1 MYCVQCGAQVPA
13 TANFCG
19 SCGAKS
25 IQGNDAP
32 PAAAG
37 APPPVHAQSVDA
49 PVVPATG
56 EPARYA
62 GFWRRVA
69 ASLIDG
75 LVQFALAVIIVI
87 AVVFLLGDSGS
98 AGDSKTADALYYL
111 ASWLLGWLYFAW
123 MHSSAWQATL
133 GKRALGIKVV
143 SLDGTRISFAR
154 ATGRY
159 FGYLLSGLLLGIG
172 YLMAAFTARK
182 QALHDMM
189 SSTLV
194 VSRET
199 TPQDLAAGLAPPRV
213 SGVVIALGIVAGMVP
228 VAGILAAIA
237 IPAYQDYVIRSQVAE
252 GLTLASSRKPAVAA
266 AWARTGEF
274 AGIDSTSLQLPVTG
288 GRYVESIE
296 VIDSVIEIVFGGEA
310 NPHLTGRAILL
321 VPGHTEQGDI
331 VWTCGRASIP
341 DGVTPALRAHTQ
353 YTDVDPK
360 FLPSTCR
367 Q

>member
-1 MYCVQCGAQVPA
+1 MFCTQCGAQVPDSA
-13 TANFCG
+13 SFCG

-25 IQGNDAP
+25 GQGNSAP
-32 PAAAG
+32 LATIG
-37 APPPVHAQSVDA
+37 APPPVHA
-49 PVVPATG
+49 PAAQVTG

-69 ASLIDG
+69 ASVIDS
-75 LVQFALAVIIVI
+75 LVQFVLALIV
-87 AVVFLLGDSGS
+87 VVAALFMTGDPDS
-98 AGDSKTADALYYL
+98 AENSKSADVLYYVG
-111 ASWLLGWLYFAW
+111 SWLLGWLYFAW

-143 SLDGTRISFAR
+143 SLDGTRISFGR

-159 FGYLLSGLLLGIG
+159 FGYLLSGLILGIG
-172 YLMAAFTARK
+172 YLMAAFTKRK

-199 TPQDLAAGLAPPRV
+199 SPQDLAAGLAPPRL
-213 SGVVIALGIVAGMVP
+213 SGSVIALAVLAGMVP
-228 VAGILAAIA
+228 VAGIVAAIT

-252 GLTLASSRKPAVAA
+252 GLTLASSQKLAIAE
-266 AWARTGEF
+266 AWAQTGEF
-274 AGIDSTSLQLPVTG
+274 EGIDSESLQLPVAG
-288 GRYVESIE
+288 SKYVKSVE
-296 VIDSVIEIVFGGEA
+296 VIDSVIEITFSDEA
-310 NPHLTGRAILL
+310 SQHLVGRAILL

-331 VWTCGRASIP
+331 VWTCGLAPIP

-360 FLPSTCR
+360 FMPRACR
-367 Q
+367 R